1 MKTYFSIPFFIL
13 LMALGCMSCESFLD
27 KEPVSSLSTQLF
39 WKTTSDIESARAGMY
54 RSFADAM
61 RGNYFRWGELRSGT
75 WEQCQHNGN
84 GIEDLVSHH
93 ITDVNQADKWTDLY
107 KTINKANLIL
117 KYVPEMTGNIDTDI
131 AQKTI
136 GEAYAMRALCYFYAV
151 RVWGDVPLFRE
162 AVEEFDVSL
171 MKERTD
177 KDEILDYTLE
187 DLASAETYLPS
198 VSEDVEKCYLTL
210 PAVYAIEMDVHAWR
224 HNYGEVVKIWENS
237 WSQLSGFSFTDFI
250 PVSATDEGDI
260 MKWRR
265 IFMDGTTEHELVFS
279 VKYDYS
285 LDATENDTKSF
296 FWHSGMQC
304 LVTEQALN
312 AFDQTKDIRFLGTFR
327 PFYEEGETELSDLTP
342 YRLEK
347 FFEWEFCVG
356 STHREDKSDNDL
368 IMYRYSDLMLLYA
381 EALNEVGRSDEAVA
395 FVNKTRQRAGL
406 DALPLTL
413 SKEQVADEV
422 LKERHLELI
431 GEGKYWFDL
440 VRTGKTEL
448 AGCPENRILFPIHR
462 DHLDQNPNLVQN
474 KY

>member
-1 MKTYFSIPFFIL
+1 M
-13 LMALGCMSCESFLD
+13 
-27 KEPVSSLSTQLF
+27 
-39 WKTTSDIESARAGMY
+39 
-54 RSFADAM
+54 
-61 RGNYFRWGELRSGT
+61 
-75 WEQCQHNGN
+75 
-84 GIEDLVSHH
+84 
-93 ITDVNQADKWTDLY
+93 
-107 KTINKANLIL
+107 
-117 KYVPEMTGNIDTDI
+117 
-131 AQKTI
+131 
-136 GEAYAMRALCYFYAV
+136 
-151 RVWGDVPLFRE
+151 
-162 AVEEFDVSL
+162 
-171 MKERTD
+171 
-177 KDEILDYTLE
+177 
-187 DLASAETYLPS
+187 
-198 VSEDVEKCYLTL
+198 
-210 PAVYAIEMDVHAWR
+210 
-224 HNYGEVVKIWENS
+224 
-237 WSQLSGFSFTDFI
+237 
-250 PVSATDEGDI
+250 
-260 MKWRR
+260 
-265 IFMDGTTEHELVFS
+265 
-279 VKYDYS
+279 
-285 LDATENDTKSF
+285 
-296 FWHSGMQC
+296 
-304 LVTEQALN
+304 
-312 AFDQTKDIRFLGTFR
+312 
-327 PFYEEGETELSDLTP
+327 SDLTP